1 MPTNKSP
8 LIALQP
14 VSSSKIHSIGYDAA
28 TQRMAVR
35 FKDREGNP
43 TTLYHYD
50 QVGADDFA
58 AFRDAKSIGS
68 HFIKTFQ
75 RASDRFPY
83 TRIDESADEG

>member
-1 MPTNKSP
+1 MPTKHP
-8 LIALQP
+8 QIALNP
-14 VSSSKIHSIGYDAA
+14 VSSSKIHSIGYDPAA
-28 TQRMAVR
+28 QRMAVR

-50 QVGADDFA
+50 KVSADDFA
-58 AFRDAKSIGS
+58 AFRGAKSIGS

-75 RASDRFPY
+75 RAADRFPY